1 MLAVYITLLLLS
13 NVLVSTNGLIS
24 PSLSCRRR
32 PSSGMVLSMSLTAS
46 TVTVRAVNTASNS
59 RELPRCALLL
69 AQSMYPVELPRGQA
83 NELTRLELKDL
94 EARYGSLVGK
104 RKYPSQFFV
113 AEEDQEFL
121 GAGES
126 YHISPPSKN
135 THSCIF

>member
-1 MLAVYITLLLLS
+1 MFITLLLLS

-32 PSSGMVLSMSLTAS
+32 QSSGMVLSMSLTAS
-46 TVTVRAVNTASNS
+46 TVTVRAAES

>member
-1 MLAVYITLLLLS
+1 
-13 NVLVSTNGLIS
+13 
-24 PSLSCRRR
+24 
-32 PSSGMVLSMSLTAS
+32 MVLSMSLTAS
-46 TVTVRAVNTASNS
+46 TVTVRAAES

>member
-1 MLAVYITLLLLS
+1 
-13 NVLVSTNGLIS
+13 
-24 PSLSCRRR
+24 
-32 PSSGMVLSMSLTAS
+32 MSLTAS
-46 TVTVRAVNTASNS
+46 TVTVRAAES

-94 EARYGSLVGK
+94 EARYGALVGK
-104 RKYPSQFFV
+104 RKYPSRFFV

-126 YHISPPSKN
+126 YHINPPYKN
-135 THSCIF
+135 THSRIFE

>member
-1 MLAVYITLLLLS
+1 MFITLLLLS

-32 PSSGMVLSMSLTAS
+32 QSSGMVLSMSLTAS
-46 TVTVRAVNTASNS
+46 TVTVRAAES

-94 EARYGSLVGK
+94 EARYGALVGK
-104 RKYPSQFFV
+104 RKYPSRFFV

-126 YHISPPSKN
+126 YHINPPYKN
-135 THSCIF
+135 THSRIFE

>member
-32 PSSGMVLSMSLTAS
+32 QSSGMVLSMSLTAS
-46 TVTVRAVNTASNS
+46 TVTVRAAES

-94 EARYGSLVGK
+94 EARYGALVGK
-104 RKYPSQFFV
+104 RKYPSRFFV

-126 YHISPPSKN
+126 YHINPPYKN
-135 THSCIF
+135 THSRIFE